1 MDAIRFYGV
10 RRKLQRLQAST
21 SNNKNDEEDLELLQ
35 SDSDTDTLESDY
47 ECRIMVRDMM
57 HTQSHLLIIM
67 FTNNFLF

>member
-21 SNNKNDEEDLELLQ
+21 SDNKNDEEDLELLQ

-47 ECRIMVRDMM
+47 ACPDYGKRYDAHSVTLT
-57 HTQSHLLIIM
+57 HYYVHK
-67 FTNNFLF
+67 

>member
-47 ECRIMVRDMM
+47 ECLDYGKRYDAHSVTLT
-57 HTQSHLLIIM
+57 HYYVHK
-67 FTNNFLF
+67 

>member
-47 ECRIMVRDMM
+47 KCPDNGKRYDAHSVTLT
-57 HTQSHLLIIM
+57 HYYVHK
-67 FTNNFLF
+67 

>member
-1 MDAIRFYGV
+1 MNAIRFYGV

-47 ECRIMVRDMM
+47 ECPDDLDYEYFG
-57 HTQSHLLIIM
+57 T
-67 FTNNFLF
+67 

>member
-1 MDAIRFYGV
+1 MNAIRFYGV

-47 ECRIMVRDMM
+47 ECPDYGKRYDAHSVTLT
-57 HTQSHLLIIM
+57 HYYVHK
-67 FTNNFLF
+67 